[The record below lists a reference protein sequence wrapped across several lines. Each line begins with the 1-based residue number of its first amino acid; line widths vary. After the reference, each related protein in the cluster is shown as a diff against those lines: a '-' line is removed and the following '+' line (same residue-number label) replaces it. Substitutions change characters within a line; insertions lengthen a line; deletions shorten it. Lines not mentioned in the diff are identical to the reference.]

1 MSNQKQ
7 TEFKNELKKERNPF
21 QKSVP
26 DETIKKEGRRYQIET
41 IAGKNYLKKAA
52 EINSDAEAAFKS
64 GNPGYDEV
72 HKIYR

>member
-7 TEFKNELKKERNPF
+7 TEFKNKLKERNPF

-26 DETIKKEGRRYQIET
+26 DKIIIKEGRRHQIKT
-41 IAGKNYLKKAA
+41 IAGENYLEKAA
-52 EINSDAEAAFKS
+52 EINRDAEAAFKS